1 MDVTFA
7 VSGTIDII
15 HDDIDVESDTTIDGA
30 GHDVT
35 IVGKFDIK
43 EVNNVILRNLTFT
56 ESDSDAIRVLRSH
69 TLWFDH
75 LDLSDGAD
83 GLIDITSGS
92 TDVTISWSR
101 FHDHDKV
108 VLIDPGVE
116 SGIRARV
123 TLHHNWFD
131 HGGRRYPSAEIS
143 DIHGFNNF
151 YDGWSNYAMQ
161 ITEGAR
167 FVSESNVYAVS
178 SNDQALLTVWRDEAP
193 GEAVSV
199 GDKIVGDVQFQL
211 RGVAFEPP
219 YAYSVDD
226 VDSVVADVTAGVGPN
241 R

>member
-1 MDVTFA
+1 MHVTFA
-7 VSGTIDII
+7 VSGTIDVN
-15 HDDIDVESDTTIDGA
+15 DDHIDIESDTTIDGA
-30 GHDVT
+30 GHDIS
-35 IVGKFDIK
+35 IVGMFDIK
-43 EVNNVILRNLTFT
+43 RVDNVIVRNLTFAG
-56 ESDSDAIRVLRSH
+56 SDDDAIRVLDSH

-75 LDLSDGAD
+75 LDMSDGAD
-83 GLIDITSGS
+83 GLIDITLGS

-108 VLIDPGVE
+108 VLINPGVE

-161 ITEGAR
+161 ITEGAK
-167 FVSESNVYAVS
+167 FLSESNVYAES
-178 SNDQALLTVWRDEAP
+178 GNDQALLTTWQDEAP

-199 GDKIVGDVQFQL
+199 GDKVVGDAELQL
-211 RGVAFEPP
+211 RGEAFEPP
-219 YAYSVDD
+219 YAYAVDA